1 MRLTMLDRP
10 RYYVSL
16 GDSMSIDA
24 YAGGPGRGAASLLLK
39 NRDDDFPD
47 WQGKDLQTVLAGARL
62 IPLAAD
68 GATSATVRYAQIPR
82 LKEMKIHP
90 DIITLTIGGNDL
102 VQTFGS
108 ESATQDAYRNV
119 QENVGWTLRELRKM
133 VASNVPILVGTIYDP
148 SDGSG
153 DSAALN
159 LGAWTSAL
167 SWLGRFNAILE
178 ELAEENNCL
187 VADIHAYFQGHGLM
201 VSDPTQYEPRPE
213 NRSLWY
219 CGIIEP
225 NAWGAS
231 AIRALWWETLT
242 ATGTI
247 RVRE

>member
-1 MRLTMLDRP
+1 MNLTMFDRP

-24 YAGGPGRGAASLLLK
+24 YAGGPGKGAASLLLK
-39 NRDDDFPD
+39 NRDEDFPD
-47 WQGKDLQTVLAGARL
+47 WQGKDLQTALPGARL

-68 GATSATVRYAQIPR
+68 AATTATVRYVHIPQ
-82 LKEMKIHP
+82 LKEMKIRP

-108 ESATQDAYRNV
+108 ESATRDAYRNV

-133 VASNVPILVGTIYDP
+133 AGSKVPVLVGTIYDP
-148 SDGSG
+148 SDGTG
-153 DSAALN
+153 DGAALN

-167 SWLGRFNAILE
+167 TWLGRFNDTLKQ
-178 ELAEENNCL
+178 LAAEHDCQ
-187 VADIHAYFQGHGLM
+187 VADINAHFLGHGLS
-201 VSDPTQYEPRPE
+201 VGDPTRHEPRPE
-213 NRSLWY
+213 NRELWY

-231 AIRALWWETLT
+231 AIRALWWETLV

-247 RVRE
+247 MA